1 MDSGAGFDN
10 ELVRGYLKMVADN
23 VLDLIGNTPLVRI
36 RRLTEEN
43 HATILAKLEMFNLS
57 GSVKD
62 RLVKYIVEDAERTGT
77 LKRGSVIVEA
87 TSGNTGIALSMIG
100 CIKGYKVKVIL
111 PRSASE
117 ERKRIIQSFGAEL
130 ILTDNEYEAIRLA
143 EKLSLDN
150 DWYLLNQFGN
160 NLNVEAH
167 YQTTGRELLDQS
179 GGNLDAFVAGI
190 GTGGTIM
197 GVGKRLKEHRPETK
211 IIGCEPDLDT
221 KIEGMLNFTESNYK
235 PPILDLEVVDELV
248 RVRDGDALRMTREIA
263 RKEGLFVGISSGAA
277 LHVALQKAK
286 DLGKGKTVA
295 LIFADGGARY
305 LSTQAFAK

>member
-1 MDSGAGFDN
+1 
-10 ELVRGYLKMVADN
+10 MVVDN
-23 VLDLIGNTPLVRI
+23 VLDLIGNTPLVKI
-36 RRLTEEN
+36 RRLTEED

-62 RLVKYIVEDAERTGT
+62 RLVKYIVEDAERTGI

-100 CIKGYKVKVIL
+100 CVKGYKVKVIL

-117 ERKRIIQSFGAEL
+117 ERKRTIQSFGAEL
-130 ILTDNEYEAIRLA
+130 ILTDDEYEAIRLA
-143 EKLSLDN
+143 EKLSLKN

-167 YQTTGRELLDQS
+167 YQTTGRELLEQS
-179 GGNLDAFVAGI
+179 GGNLDALVAGI

-197 GVGKRLKEHRPETK
+197 GVGRRLKEHSPKIK
-211 IIGCEPDLDT
+211 IIGCEPDLDS
-221 KIEGMLNFTESNYK
+221 KIEGMLNFTDSNYR
-235 PPILDLEVVDELV
+235 PPILDLELVDELV
-248 RVRDGDALRMTREIA
+248 RVKDEDALWTTREIA

-277 LHVALQKAK
+277 MHVALQKAK

-295 LIFADGGARY
+295 LIFADGGGRY

>member
-1 MDSGAGFDN
+1 
-10 ELVRGYLKMVADN
+10 MVVDN
-23 VLDLIGNTPLVRI
+23 VLDLIGNTPLVKI
-36 RRLTEEN
+36 RKLTEED

-62 RLVKYIVEDAERTGT
+62 RLVKYIVEDAERTGI

-100 CIKGYKVKVIL
+100 CVKGYKVKVIL

-117 ERKRIIQSFGAEL
+117 ERKRTIQSFGAEL
-130 ILTDNEYEAIRLA
+130 ILTDDEYEAIRLA
-143 EKLSLDN
+143 EKLSLKN

-167 YQTTGRELLDQS
+167 YQTTGRELLEQS
-179 GGNLDAFVAGI
+179 GGNLDALVAGI

-197 GVGKRLKEHRPETK
+197 GVGRRLKEHSPKIK
-211 IIGCEPDLDT
+211 IIGCEPDLDS
-221 KIEGMLNFTESNYK
+221 KIEGMLNFTDSNYR
-235 PPILDLEVVDELV
+235 PPILDLELVDELV
-248 RVRDGDALRMTREIA
+248 RVKDEDALRTTREIA

-277 LHVALQKAK
+277 MHVALQKAK

-295 LIFADGGARY
+295 LIFADGGGRY

>member
-1 MDSGAGFDN
+1 MDSGTRFEN
-10 ELVRGYLKMVADN
+10 ELVRGYLKMVADS

-43 HATILAKLEMFNLS
+43 DATILAKLEMFNLS
-57 GSVKD
+57 GSIKD
-62 RLVKYIVEDAERTGT
+62 RLVKYIVEDAERAGI

-117 ERKRIIQSFGAEL
+117 ERKRMIQSFGAEL
-130 ILTDNEYEAIRLA
+130 ILTGDEYEAIRLA
-143 EKLSLDN
+143 EKLSREN

-167 YQTTGRELLDQS
+167 YQTTGRELLEQS
-179 GGNLDAFVAGI
+179 GGNLDALVAAI

-197 GVGKRLKEHRPETK
+197 GVGRRLKEHSPKIK
-211 IIGCEPDLDT
+211 IIGCEPDLDS
-221 KIEGMLNFTESNYK
+221 KIEGMLNFTDSNYK
-235 PPILDLEVVDELV
+235 PPILDLELVDELV
-248 RVRDGDALRMTREIA
+248 RVKDEDALRTTREIA

-286 DLGKGKTVA
+286 DLGRGKTIA
-295 LIFADGGARY
+295 LISADGGGRY
-305 LSTQAFAK
+305 LSTQTFAK